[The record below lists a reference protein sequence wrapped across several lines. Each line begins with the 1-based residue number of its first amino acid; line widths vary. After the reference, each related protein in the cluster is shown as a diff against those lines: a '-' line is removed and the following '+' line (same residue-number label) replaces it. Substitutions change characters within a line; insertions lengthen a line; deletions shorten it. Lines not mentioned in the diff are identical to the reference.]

1 MDLVGLKIETALVVE
16 QCLHHFT
23 LFEMNWHGHKFLWS
37 CMIWGSHSSA
47 AEDSFLLE
55 CDIVSLGE
63 WFPVF
68 RRYYN
73 ALKHQELLIQ
83 PCNVMSQTT
92 LIFFGVAMANYNEKF
107 VTFLQER
114 KGVYNTN
121 NEYHNRNMMHN
132 FQREVQP
139 LYKKNQTREPHT
151 ILFRDRE

>member
-1 MDLVGLKIETALVVE
+1 
-16 QCLHHFT
+16 
-23 LFEMNWHGHKFLWS
+23 
-37 CMIWGSHSSA
+37 
-47 AEDSFLLE
+47 
-55 CDIVSLGE
+55 
-63 WFPVF
+63 
-68 RRYYN
+68 
-73 ALKHQELLIQ
+73 
-83 PCNVMSQTT
+83 
-92 LIFFGVAMANYNEKF
+92 MANYNEKF